1 MKVGRVFLSTQT
13 TASVI
18 ESTAK
23 DATGPEEAFETT
35 ISAEDNTGNFSEQS
49 PVDKLFLVER
59 GGFGIMYNQNKNQ
72 QRARERPS
80 NASQQRARKPRSTTG
95 EILLVVFVLSLLWV
109 VLPQL
114 GTATLGPPKTTLS
127 DQRAPIG
134 STTSE

>member
-1 MKVGRVFLSTQT
+1 MVGRVFLSART
-13 TASVI
+13 TASAI
-18 ESTAK
+18 ESTVK
-23 DATGPEEAFETT
+23 GATGPEEAFETPIGT
-35 ISAEDNTGNFSEQS
+35 GDNTGNSSEQS
-49 PVDKLFLVER
+49 PADKLFLVER

-72 QRARERPS
+72 QRARERQTNS
-80 NASQQRARKPRSTTG
+80 TQQRARKPRSTTG
-95 EILLVVFVLSLLWV
+95 EILLVVFVLSLLRV

>member
-1 MKVGRVFLSTQT
+1 MMVGRGFLSTRT

-23 DATGPEEAFETT
+23 GATGPEEAFETIIGT
-35 ISAEDNTGNFSEQS
+35 GDNTGNSSEQS
-49 PVDKLFLVER
+49 PADKLFLVER

-72 QRARERPS
+72 QRARERQTNS
-80 NASQQRARKPRSTTG
+80 TQQRARKPRSTTG
-95 EILLVVFVLSLLWV
+95 EILLVVFVLFLLWV

>member
-18 ESTAK
+18 ELTAK
-23 DATGPEEAFETT
+23 GATGPEEAFETT
-35 ISAEDNTGNFSEQS
+35 IGAEDNTGNFSEQS

-59 GGFGIMYNQNKNQ
+59 GGFGIMYNQTKNQ
-72 QRARERPS
+72 QRARERQT
-80 NASQQRARKPRSTTG
+80 NATQQRARKPRSTTG
-95 EILLVVFVLSLLWV
+95 EILLVVFVLLWV

>member
-1 MKVGRVFLSTQT
+1 MVGRVFLSTQT

-23 DATGPEEAFETT
+23 GATGPEEAG
-35 ISAEDNTGNFSEQS
+35 AEDNTGNFSEQS

-72 QRARERPS
+72 QRARERPT
-80 NASQQRARKPRSTTG
+80 NASQQRARKPWSTTG
-95 EILLVVFVLSLLWV
+95 EILLVVFVLLWV